1 MCTAYDALGQA
12 EHRMARWRRGPGVM
26 PLWVV
31 LTVPIVAV
39 VAAAGWYICL
49 AALWVPWRDDPKLS
63 PKERS
68 RIKARVL
75 TGYIGVVVLCT
86 VIAVSI
92 VLAWPQ

>member
-1 MCTAYDALGQA
+1 
-12 EHRMARWRRGPGVM
+12 M

-39 VAAAGWYICL
+39 VAAAGWYIYQ

-63 PKERS
+63 PQERS